1 MHCVISLGLYC
12 PLVQL
17 LEQVFV
23 IIIIIFAGLSPITN
37 IPIPATDVF
46 VNVDTVI
53 QNEWQSCWNLY
64 CTKFIQTSLHFLRYL
79 THLLEKNK
87 LL

>member
-37 IPIPATDVF
+37 IPISATDVF
-46 VNVDTVI
+46 VNVHTVI
-53 QNEWQSCWNLY
+53 QNEWQSRWNL
-64 CTKFIQTSLHFLRYL
+64 HPN
-79 THLLEKNK
+79 NK
-87 LL
+87 LYKIYPNVYTSSVT